1 MNGDP
6 GHFGDAAVVG
16 FATAREAGRLVAGVP
31 VAARIA
37 RELGIANFADLWIE
51 IASGE
56 PLDHAIVAEIARLA
70 PQVAL
75 HVELLPTG
83 VRAAHFPGNR
93 LIRAR
98 AIPDFLAGKPC
109 PSLLLDV
116 PGASAEILRGTGKP
130 SDGIVSRWL
139 NRPISRRISA
149 LLLRV
154 PGMRPVHASIGTA
167 AIAAAMFAVLV
178 WGGYPGLIAG
188 AFLFHG
194 ASVFDGVDG
203 EIARATFRTSRA
215 GAALDS
221 AIDLG
226 TNVAAMLGLAINLSL
241 RGQPEAMALVAWSL
255 ALFLFGLTLIGL
267 RSLRETGSFNFDGV
281 KHRYRDRCSGPL
293 ATRLLAAA
301 TIGTSRDFCAM
312 VYLLL
317 VLAGIPV
324 AGLYLFAVV
333 TPVWLIFV
341 AAALWATPETTR
353 AAPESAA

>member
-6 GHFGDAAVVG
+6 AHSGDAAVVG
-16 FATAREAGRLVAGVP
+16 FATACEAGRLVAGVP

-37 RELGIANFADLWIE
+37 RELGIANFSDLWIE
-51 IASGE
+51 IESGE
-56 PLDHAIVAEIARLA
+56 LLDQAVVAEIARLA
-70 PQVAL
+70 PQLTV
-75 HVELLPTG
+75 HIESLPAG
-83 VRAAHFPGNR
+83 VQAVHFPGNR
-93 LIRAR
+93 LVPAR

-109 PSLLLDV
+109 PSLPLDM
-116 PGASAEILRGTGKP
+116 PWASAEILRGTGKL

-139 NRPISRRISA
+139 NRPLSRRISA
-149 LLLRV
+149 VLLRAAW
-154 PGMRPVHASIGTA
+154 MRPVHASIGTA

-178 WGGYPGLIAG
+178 WGGHPGLIAG

-203 EIARATFRTSRA
+203 EIARATFRSSRA

-226 TNVAAMLGLAINLSL
+226 TNVAAMLGLAINLWL
-241 RGQPEAMALVAWSL
+241 RGQPEAVALVAWSL
-255 ALFLFGLTLIGL
+255 ALFLFGLTLIGV
-267 RSLRETGSFNFDGV
+267 RSLRETGSINFDGV

-301 TIGTSRDFCAM
+301 TLGTSRDFCAM

-333 TPVWLIFV
+333 TPLWLIFV
-341 AAALWATPETTR
+341 AAALWGAPEATR
-353 AAPESAA
+353 ASPEHAA